1 MPRETALVG
10 DASCRDAAPHHRLA
24 QDAGHLDDSEEDVPE
39 LEPDDDEPDN
49 IDSDVLGRLAP
60 PRRSREDAGLQTP
73 AKKKGGR
80 KKTRGSQSGSRKL
93 NQSVSWSPDT

>member
-1 MPRETALVG
+1 M
-10 DASCRDAAPHHRLA
+10 
-24 QDAGHLDDSEEDVPE
+24 QDTLDDSEEDVPE